1 MLAASDFRKIIR
13 FMHLPLNILSRTLE
27 ENDKIFQV
35 SRKLLPALSSN
46 LMIHT
51 IPLNSVT

>member
-13 FMHLPLNILSRTLE
+13 FIHPPLNILSRTLE